1 MLFSS
6 RQSCVTVK
14 KDEGPRERVS
24 QNFSKKKSCVVFC
37 MLKMLQA
44 CTITIVHVEELP
56 TQIYSSCVEAV
67 PSRLATISV
76 VYEREN
82 VCVFLLLHAHS
93 FWKGPHCSKLL
104 QCRPFILK

>member
-1 MLFSS
+1 
-6 RQSCVTVK
+6 
-14 KDEGPRERVS
+14 
-24 QNFSKKKSCVVFC
+24 

-67 PSRLATISV
+67 PSRLARISV

-82 VCVFLLLHAHS
+82 VCVFLVLHAHS

-104 QCRPFILK
+104 QCRPFILEWKGSGSVLEGRLAHMMEEN